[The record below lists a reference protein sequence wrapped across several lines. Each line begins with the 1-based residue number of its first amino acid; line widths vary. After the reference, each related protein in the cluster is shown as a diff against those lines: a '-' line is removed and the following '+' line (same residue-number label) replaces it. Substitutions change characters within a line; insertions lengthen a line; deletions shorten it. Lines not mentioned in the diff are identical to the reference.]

1 MTTMVT
7 GVDPG
12 GLLVALDGLHRQV
25 ASLRLP
31 LEAPDAERGRRLQ
44 REVADQ
50 LEDYVLPRLRRLDAP
65 LLAVVGGPT
74 GAGKSTLVNSLVG
87 SRVTA
92 AGVLRPTTRSAVIA
106 YNPTDT
112 LWFEDERILPGL
124 RRTTG
129 DGANDPAALRLA
141 PSDRIPAG
149 LAVLDAPDIDSVVT
163 TNRDLATQL
172 LAAADMWLFVTTA
185 ARYADAVPWEFLRS
199 AVTRGTAVAVV
210 LDRVPEGAT
219 EEVRGHLAAML
230 TEQGLGGAPLFVIP
244 ETTTFDAL
252 LPPEVIEPV
261 RTWLHGLAADAS
273 LRAAVVRHTLDGA
286 VRSLGARVFALAA
299 AADAQAEAVDRLRRT
314 VDGSFDEAAALV
326 DEASSD
332 GSLLRGEVMARWQEF
347 VGTGELMRS
356 LEAKVGR
363 VRDRVTAAVQGK
375 PAPGDDLVEALESGV
390 EALVRS
396 AADAAAEQVATAWRA
411 EPAGRELLDESL
423 RRASPELRARTERA
437 VREWQGGILDMVR
450 SQGQGKRR
458 TARYLAFGVNGLGL
472 MVMIV
477 VFAHTGGLVAGEVA
491 VAGGASALSQ
501 KLLEAVLGDQA
512 VRTMAAT
519 ARADLNA
526 RVAELLDAERR
537 RYLDRVEAVQV
548 DPGAGTALRTTVQ
561 EIEDA
566 TAAPR

>member
-1 MTTMVT
+1 MVS

-31 LEAPDAERGRRLQ
+31 LEAPDAERGRRMQ
-44 REVADQ
+44 REVAEQ

-87 SRVTA
+87 IRVSA
-92 AGVLRPTTRSAVIA
+92 AGVLRPTTRSAVLA
-106 YNPTDT
+106 YNPTDA

-129 DGANDPAALRLA
+129 NGANDPAALRLA

-163 TNRDLATQL
+163 SNRDLATQL

-185 ARYADAVPWEFLRS
+185 ARYADAVPWEFLRA

-219 EEVRGHLAAML
+219 EEVSGHLGAML
-230 TEQGLGGAPLFVIP
+230 TEQGLGGAPLFVIA
-244 ETTTFDAL
+244 ETATFDAL
-252 LPPEVIEPV
+252 LPPEVVEPV
-261 RTWLHGLAADAS
+261 RTWLHGLAADSS

-286 VRSLGARVFALAA
+286 VRSLGARVFVLAA
-299 AADAQAEAVDRLRRT
+299 AADAQAETVDRLRRT
-314 VDGSFDEAAALV
+314 VDASFDEAQALV

-375 PAPGDDLVEALESGV
+375 RAPGDDLVEALESGV

-396 AADAAAEQVATAWRA
+396 AADAAAEQVATSWSAD
-411 EPAGRELLDESL
+411 PAGRELLDESL
-423 RRASPELRARTERA
+423 RRASPELQARTERA
-437 VREWQGGILDMVR
+437 VREWQGGILEMVR

-477 VFAHTGGLVAGEVA
+477 VFAHTGGLVAGEIA

-512 VRTMAAT
+512 VRTMADT

-526 RVAELLDAERR
+526 RVAELLGAERE
-537 RYLDRVEAVQV
+537 RYLAKV
-548 DPGAGTALRTTVQ
+548 DVAEVDATAGQALRATVQ

-566 TAAPR
+566 RMVDR

>member
-1 MTTMVT
+1 MVS

-31 LEAPDAERGRRLQ
+31 LEAPDAERGRRMQ
-44 REVADQ
+44 REVAEQ

-87 SRVTA
+87 TRVSA
-92 AGVLRPTTRSAVIA
+92 AGVLRPTTRSAVLA
-106 YNPTDT
+106 YNPTDA

-129 DGANDPAALRLA
+129 NGANDPAALRLA

-163 TNRDLATQL
+163 SNRDLATQL

-185 ARYADAVPWEFLRS
+185 ARYADAVPWEFLRA

-219 EEVRGHLAAML
+219 EEVSGHLGAML
-230 TEQGLGGAPLFVIP
+230 TEQGLGGAPLFVIA
-244 ETTTFDAL
+244 ETATFDAL
-252 LPPEVIEPV
+252 LPPDIVEPV
-261 RTWLHGLAADAS
+261 RTWLHGLAADSS

-286 VRSLGARVFALAA
+286 VRSLGARVFVLAA
-299 AADAQAEAVDRLRRT
+299 AADAQAETVDRLRRT
-314 VDGSFDEAAALV
+314 VDASFDEAQALV

-375 PAPGDDLVEALESGV
+375 RAPGDDLVEALESGV

-396 AADAAAEQVATAWRA
+396 AADAAAEQVATSWSAD
-411 EPAGRELLDESL
+411 PAGRELLDESL
-423 RRASPELRARTERA
+423 RRASPELQARTERA
-437 VREWQGGILDMVR
+437 VREWQGGILEMVR

-477 VFAHTGGLVAGEVA
+477 VFAHTGGLVAGEIA

-512 VRTMAAT
+512 VRTMADT

-526 RVAELLDAERR
+526 RVAELLGAERE
-537 RYLDRVEAVQV
+537 RYLAKV
-548 DPGAGTALRTTVQ
+548 DVAEVDATAGQALRATIQ

-566 TAAPR
+566 RMADR

>member
-1 MTTMVT
+1 MVT

-31 LEAPDAERGRRLQ
+31 LEAPDAERGRRMQ
-44 REVADQ
+44 REVTEQ

-87 SRVTA
+87 IRVSA
-92 AGVLRPTTRSAVIA
+92 AGVLRPTTRSAVLA
-106 YNPTDT
+106 YNPTDA

-141 PSDRIPAG
+141 PSERIPAG

-163 TNRDLATQL
+163 SNRDLATQL

-185 ARYADAVPWEFLRS
+185 ARYADAVPWEFLRA

-219 EEVRGHLAAML
+219 EEVSGHLGAML
-230 TEQGLGGAPLFVIP
+230 TEQGLGGAPLFVIA

-252 LPPEVIEPV
+252 LPPEVVEPV
-261 RTWLHGLAADAS
+261 RTWLHGLAADSS

-286 VRSLGARVFALAA
+286 VRSLGARVFVLAA
-299 AADAQAEAVDRLRRT
+299 AADAQAETVDRLRRT
-314 VDGSFDEAAALV
+314 VDASFDEAQALV

-396 AADAAAEQVATAWRA
+396 AADAAAEQVATAWSA
-411 EPAGRELLDESL
+411 DPAGRELLDESL
-423 RRASPELRARTERA
+423 RRASPELQARTERA
-437 VREWQGGILDMVR
+437 VREWQGGILEMVR

-458 TARYLAFGVNGLGL
+458 SARYLAFGVNGLGL

-477 VFAHTGGLVAGEVA
+477 VFAHTGGLVAGEIA

-512 VRTMAAT
+512 VRTMADT

-526 RVAELLDAERR
+526 RVAELLGAERE
-537 RYLDRVEAVQV
+537 RYLTKV
-548 DPGAGTALRTTVQ
+548 DVAEVDAAAGQALRATVQ

-566 TAAPR
+566 RMVDR

>member
-1 MTTMVT
+1 MVS
-7 GVDPG
+7 GVDAG
-12 GLLVALDGLHRQV
+12 GLLAALDGLHRQV

-31 LEAPDAERGRRLQ
+31 LDTPDAERGRRLQ
-44 REVADQ
+44 REVTDQ

-87 SRVTA
+87 IRISA
-92 AGVLRPTTRSAVIA
+92 AGVLRPTTRSAVLA
-106 YNPTDT
+106 YNPTDA

-141 PSDRIPAG
+141 ASDRIPAG

-163 TNRDLATQL
+163 SNRDLATQL

-230 TEQGLGGAPLFVIP
+230 TEQGLGGAPLFVIA

-252 LPPEVIEPV
+252 LPPEAVEPV
-261 RTWLHGLAADAS
+261 RSWLHGLAADAS

-299 AADAQAEAVDRLRRT
+299 AADAQAETVQRLRRT
-314 VDGSFDEAAALV
+314 VDASYDEAQALV

-396 AADAAAEQVATAWRA
+396 AADAAAEQVAVAWSA
-411 EPAGRELLDESL
+411 DPAGRVLLDDSL
-423 RRASPELRARTERA
+423 RRASPELRERTERA

-477 VFAHTGGLVAGEVA
+477 VFAHTGGLVAGEIA

-512 VRTMAAT
+512 VRTMADT
-519 ARADLNA
+519 ARAELNA
-526 RVAELLDAERR
+526 RVEELLADERR
-537 RYLDRVEAVQV
+537 RYLDRLDAAPVE
-548 DPGAGTALRTTVQ
+548 PGAGTELRATVQ
-561 EIEDA
+561 EIEDE
-566 TAAPR
+566 TAVPR

>member
-1 MTTMVT
+1 MVT

-31 LEAPDAERGRRLQ
+31 LEAPDAERGRRMQ
-44 REVADQ
+44 REVAEQ

-87 SRVTA
+87 IRVSA
-92 AGVLRPTTRSAVIA
+92 AGVLRPTTRSAVLA
-106 YNPTDT
+106 YNPTDA

-141 PSDRIPAG
+141 PSERIPAG

-163 TNRDLATQL
+163 SNRDLATQL

-185 ARYADAVPWEFLRS
+185 ARYADAVPWEFLRA

-210 LDRVPEGAT
+210 LDRVPDGAT
-219 EEVRGHLAAML
+219 EEVSGHLGAML
-230 TEQGLGGAPLFVIP
+230 TEQGLGGAPLFVIA

-252 LPPEVIEPV
+252 LPPEVVEPV
-261 RTWLHGLAADAS
+261 RTWLHGLAADSS

-286 VRSLGARVFALAA
+286 VRSLGARVFVLAA
-299 AADAQAEAVDRLRRT
+299 AADAQAETVDRLRRT
-314 VDGSFDEAAALV
+314 VDASFDEAQALV

-396 AADAAAEQVATAWRA
+396 AADAAAEQVATAWSA
-411 EPAGRELLDESL
+411 DPAGRELLDGSL
-423 RRASPELRARTERA
+423 RRASPELQARTERA
-437 VREWQGGILDMVR
+437 VREWQGGILEMVR

-472 MVMIV
+472 MLMIV
-477 VFAHTGGLVAGEVA
+477 VFAHTGGLVAGEIA

-512 VRTMAAT
+512 VRTMADT

-526 RVAELLDAERR
+526 RVAELLGAERE
-537 RYLDRVEAVQV
+537 RYLAKV
-548 DPGAGTALRTTVQ
+548 DVAEVDAAAGQALRATVQ

-566 TAAPR
+566 RMADR